1 MASGAPPE
9 SSLIAS
15 RAARVTLVMSCL
27 FCAYGMTLAFL
38 PRWLEVERGLDG
50 ASIGAILSLAQFARI
65 FTGPAVAYWADGAG
79 DRRTPIRLALVAAV
93 IAYAAFFFLAHDFWT
108 LLAIG
113 FVALSLTQAATPL
126 VEGATLRATAEGK
139 MSYGI
144 ARGIGSITFIIAN
157 IAGGIL
163 ISRFGL
169 GAVVVWALSLLSL
182 AALSAWTTLKPDPP
196 LTRAHPAARFDAL
209 RTLLRS
215 RRFIILVIACGLIQ
229 SGHAFYYSFSVIV
242 WRGQGI
248 PAELVGVL
256 WAFGVAV
263 EVVFLW
269 SLTSIERRITP
280 EALILIG
287 AGGGVLRWLAL
298 GFGPTGL
305 ALWPLQALH
314 ALSFAAA
321 HVGAMR
327 LLYREAPE
335 SGAAMAQNIYA
346 ALSSGLLMG
355 AATLLSGVLY
365 DAVGERGYWAMAAL
379 ALSGGALALL
389 LVPSPPRT
397 SPATH
402 R

>member
-1 MASGAPPE
+1 
-9 SSLIAS
+9 LLAS

-38 PRWLEVERGLDG
+38 PRWLEVERNLDG
-50 ASIGAILSLAQFARI
+50 AAIGAILALAQFARI
-65 FTGPAVAYWADGAG
+65 VTGPAVAFWADGAA
-79 DRRTPIRLALVAAV
+79 DRRAPIRLVLAAAV
-93 IAYAAFFFLAHDFWT
+93 AAYAAFFFLAHDFWS

-126 VEGATLRATAEGK
+126 VEAATLRATAEGK
-139 MSYGI
+139 ITYGI

-157 IAGGIL
+157 IAGGVL

-169 GAVVVWALSLLSL
+169 GAVVVWTLALLSL
-182 AALSAWTTLKPDPP
+182 SALSAWSTLKPDPP
-196 LTRAHPAARFDAL
+196 LTQAHPAARFDAL

-215 RRFIILVIACGLIQ
+215 RRFIILVVACGLIQ

-242 WRGQGI
+242 WRGQEI

-269 SLTSIERRITP
+269 SLVSIERRITP
-280 EALILIG
+280 EALILSG
-287 AGGGVLRWLAL
+287 AGGGFLRWLAL

-346 ALSSGLLMG
+346 AMSSGLLMG

-365 DAVGERGYWAMAAL
+365 DAVGARGYWAMAAL
-379 ALSGGALALL
+379 ALAGGALAML
-389 LVPSPPRT
+389 LVPTTTRPA
-397 SPATH
+397 PATH

>member
-1 MASGAPPE
+1 MSLLAAP
-9 SSLIAS
+9 
-15 RAARVTLVMSCL
+15 AARVTLVMSCL

-38 PRWLEVERGLDG
+38 PRWLEIERGLDG
-50 ASIGAILSLAQFARI
+50 AAIGAILALAQFARI
-65 FTGPAVAYWADGAG
+65 VTGPAVAFWADGAA
-79 DRRTPIRLALVAAV
+79 DRRTPIRLVLTAAV
-93 IAYAAFFFLAHDFWT
+93 IAYAAFFLLAHDFWS

-126 VEGATLRATAEGK
+126 IEAATLRATAEGRI
-139 MSYGI
+139 SYGF
-144 ARGIGSITFIIAN
+144 ARGIGSVTFIVAN
-157 IAGGIL
+157 VAGGFL
-163 ISRFGL
+163 IARFGL
-169 GAVVVWALSLLSL
+169 IAVVVWALTLLSL
-182 AALSAWTTLKPDPP
+182 AALSAWGALKPDPP
-196 LTRAHPAARFDAL
+196 HAAAPRAARFDAL
-209 RTLLRS
+209 RALLRS
-215 RRFIILVIACGLIQ
+215 RRFVTLVLACGLIQ

-248 PAELVGVL
+248 PAEMVGVL

-263 EVVFLW
+263 EVAFLW
-269 SLTSIERRITP
+269 SLAAIERRITP

-287 AGGGVLRWLAL
+287 AGGGFLRWLAM
-298 GFGPTGL
+298 GFAPTGVV
-305 ALWPLQALH
+305 LWPLQALH

-346 ALSSGLLMG
+346 AMSSGLLIG

-365 DAVGERGYWAMAAL
+365 DAIGAGGYWAMAGLAL
-379 ALSGGALALL
+379 AGGLLALG
-389 LVPSPPRT
+389 LVPAPVRA
-397 SPATH
+397 PASMQ

>member
-1 MASGAPPE
+1 MADGAPPE
-9 SSLIAS
+9 SLIAS
-15 RAARVTLVMSCL
+15 RAARVTLVMSLL

-50 ASIGAILSLAQFARI
+50 RGIGAILALAQFTRI
-65 FTGPAVAYWADGAG
+65 LTGPAVAFWADGAH
-79 DRRTPIRLALVAAV
+79 DRRTPIRLVLLAAV
-93 IAYAAFFFLAHDFWT
+93 IAYAAFFFIADDFWS

-126 VEGATLRATAEGK
+126 IEAATLRATAEGK
-139 MSYGI
+139 MTYGV
-144 ARGIGSITFIIAN
+144 ARGIGSITFIVAN
-157 IAGGIL
+157 IAGGVL
-163 ISRFGL
+163 IARFGL
-169 GAVVVWALSLLSL
+169 IAVVAWTMTFLSLT
-182 AALSAWTTLKPDPP
+182 AFSAWGTLKPDPP
-196 LTRAHPAARFDAL
+196 LARAPSAARFDAL

-215 RRFIILVIACGLIQ
+215 RRFLILVFACGLIQ

-248 PAELVGVL
+248 PAETVGVL

-263 EVVFLW
+263 EVALLW
-269 SLTSIERRITP
+269 SLASIERRITP

-287 AGGGVLRWLAL
+287 AGGGFLRWLAL
-298 GFGPTGL
+298 GFAPAGFV
-305 ALWPLQALH
+305 LWPLQALH

-321 HVGAMR
+321 HVGAMK

-355 AATLLSGVLY
+355 GATMLSGVLY
-365 DAVGERGYWAMAAL
+365 DAIGAGGYWAMAGLAL
-379 ALSGGALALL
+379 AGGALALL
-389 LVPSPPRT
+389 LVPPPPRA
-397 SPATH
+397 PAAISH
-402 R
+402 

>member
-1 MASGAPPE
+1 MADTGA
-9 SSLIAS
+9 SQTSLIAS
-15 RAARVTLVMSCL
+15 RAARVTLVMSLL
-27 FCAYGMTLAFL
+27 FCTYGMTLAFL

-50 ASIGAILSLAQFARI
+50 AAIGAILALAQFARI
-65 FTGPAVAYWADGAG
+65 LTGPAVAFWADGAD
-79 DRRTPIRLALVAAV
+79 DRRMPIRFVLLAAV
-93 IAYAAFFFLAHDFWT
+93 VAYAAFFMAQDFWA

-126 VEGATLRATAEGK
+126 IEAATLRATAEGK
-139 MSYGI
+139 ITYGI
-144 ARGIGSITFIIAN
+144 ARGIGSITFIVAN
-157 IAGGIL
+157 IAGGVL
-163 ISRFGL
+163 IARFGL
-169 GAVVVWALSLLSL
+169 IAVVVWTMTLLSL
-182 AALSAWTTLKPDPP
+182 TALSAWTTLKPD
-196 LTRAHPAARFDAL
+196 RPAARAPSAARLDAL

-215 RRFIILVIACGLIQ
+215 RRFLILVLACGLIQ

-248 PAELVGVL
+248 PADVVGVL

-263 EVVFLW
+263 EVALLW
-269 SLTSIERRITP
+269 SLASIERRISP

-287 AGGGVLRWLAL
+287 AGGGFLRWLAL
-298 GFGPTGL
+298 GFAPTGFV
-305 ALWPLQALH
+305 LWPLQALH

-365 DAVGERGYWAMAAL
+365 DAVGAGGYWAMAAL
-379 ALSGGALALL
+379 ALAGGALALL
-389 LVPSPPRT
+389 LVPAPARNPA
-397 SPATH
+397 ATH